1 MKKYTPKSADA
12 AFQYGIVRM
21 IVERKILVVEDSPV
35 VLKVLH
41 HLLSRNPIF
50 IPVLCACYKEAQGKL
65 SNTEETYFAAIVDLN
80 LPDAENGEIVDLIL
94 SHKIP
99 CVVLTGNFD
108 DKLRLSLLNKGVLDY
123 ITKDSRYSFNHVIKV
138 IERLSKNQGI
148 KVLVAEDSSTSR
160 LFIRIL
166 LEQYR
171 FNVIEA
177 ENGQEALAQLEKDP
191 DIRMLITDYNMPLVN
206 GYELVR
212 MLRYNARFQDL
223 VIIGLSAEGDSA
235 LSAKFIKAG
244 ANDFL
249 KKPFYHEEFHCRV
262 VHSLE
267 TQEMLE
273 TIRDLA
279 NIDPLTKLKNRLFL
293 FDEGEQLF
301 SNDSSEMSVAMLDLD
316 HFKRIN
322 DTYGHI
328 IGDELLEAVG
338 QDIRNA
344 FPDVLACRFGGE
356 EFCVVANAGGLHLH
370 NMLEGFLDGLRS
382 KEFTDAKIVLTCSV
396 GMCCQ
401 PKDSFEELIRVADN
415 NLYEAKRLGRDRI
428 VSDH

>member
-1 MKKYTPKSADA
+1 MMLEK
-12 AFQYGIVRM
+12 
-21 IVERKILVVEDSPV
+21 KILVVEDSPV

-41 HLLSRNPIF
+41 HLLSQNPIF
-50 IPVLCACYKEAQGKL
+50 TPVLCACYKEAEDKL
-65 SNTEETYFAAIVDLN
+65 KDSGSEFFAAIVDLN
-80 LPDAENGEIVDLIL
+80 LPDAKNGEIVDLVL
-94 SHKIP
+94 FNKIP

-171 FNVIEA
+171 FNVVEA
-177 ENGQEALAQLEKDP
+177 ENGQEALAKLEEDAE
-191 DIRMLITDYNMPLVN
+191 IRMLITDHNMPLVN
-206 GYELVR
+206 GYDLVR
-212 MLRYNARFQDL
+212 MLRFNSRFQDL
-223 VIIGLSAEGDSA
+223 VIIGLSAEGDNA

-267 TQEMLE
+267 AQEMLE

-279 NIDPLTKLKNRLFL
+279 NIDPLTKLKNRRFL
-293 FDEGEQLF
+293 FDQWELLF
-301 SNDSSEMSVAMLDLD
+301 RNDPSDVVLAIIDLD
-316 HFKRIN
+316 RFKSVN
-322 DTYGHI
+322 DMYGHI
-328 IGDELLEAVG
+328 VGDSLLEVIG
-338 QDIRNA
+338 REISNA
-344 FPDVLACRFGGE
+344 FPDMQVCRFGGE
-356 EFCVVANAGGLHLH
+356 EFCIMAKTDGQDLIER
-370 NMLEGFLDGLRS
+370 LEVFLSRLRQ
-382 KEFTDAKIVLTCSV
+382 KELTEAKISLTCSV
-396 GMCCQ
+396 GVCCR
-401 PKDSFEELIRVADN
+401 PMSSLEELIREAEL
-415 NLYEAKRLGRDRI
+415 NLDAAKKLGRDR
-428 VSDH
+428 VVAHQG

>member
-1 MKKYTPKSADA
+1 MEEK
-12 AFQYGIVRM
+12 
-21 IVERKILVVEDSPV
+21 KILVVEDSPV

-41 HLLSRNPIF
+41 HLLSQNPIF
-50 IPVLCACYKEAQGKL
+50 TPVLCACYKEAEDKL
-65 SNTEETYFAAIVDLN
+65 KVSENTFFAAIVDLN
-80 LPDAENGEIVDLIL
+80 LPDANNGEIVDLVL
-94 SHKIP
+94 SKKIP

-138 IERLSKNQGI
+138 IERLNRNQGI

-177 ENGQEALAQLEKDP
+177 ENGQEALAKLEKDSE
-191 DIRMLITDYNMPLVN
+191 IRMLITDHNMPLVS
-206 GYELVR
+206 GYDLVR
-212 MLRYNARFQDL
+212 MLRFNSRFQDL
-223 VIIGLSAEGDSA
+223 VIIGLSAEGDNA

-267 TQEMLE
+267 AQEMLE

-279 NIDPLTKLKNRLFL
+279 NIDPLTKLKNRRYL
-293 FDEGEQLF
+293 FDQGEHLLRH
-301 SNDSSEMSVAMLDLD
+301 NSSGVMLAILDLD
-316 HFKRIN
+316 HFKSVN

-328 IGDELLEAVG
+328 VGDDLLEAVG
-338 QDIRNA
+338 REIQHA
-344 FPDVLACRFGGE
+344 FSDMLVCRFGGD
-356 EFCVVANAGGLHLH
+356 EFCIMAKVDGQNLIDRLNAFLHLLH
-370 NMLEGFLDGLRS
+370 N
-382 KEFTDAKIVLTCSV
+382 KEFTEAKISLTCSAGV
-396 GMCCQ
+396 CCQ
-401 PKDSFEELIRVADN
+401 PMSSLEELIREADHS
-415 NLYEAKRLGRDRI
+415 LQEAKRLGRDRV
-428 VSDH
+428 VSDL